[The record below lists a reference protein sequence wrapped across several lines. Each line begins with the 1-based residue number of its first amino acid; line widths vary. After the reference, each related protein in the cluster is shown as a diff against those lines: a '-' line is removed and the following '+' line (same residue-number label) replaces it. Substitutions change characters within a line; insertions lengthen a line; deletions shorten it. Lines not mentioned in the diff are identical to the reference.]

1 MTRTHAL
8 LISLVFA
15 AAVVLGGLAA
25 IRSTQLS
32 ASASAS
38 SPKVSSTQI
47 SRQNAALDRAQAR
60 LRAELRSRPPAL
72 PAAAA
77 ARPAAVP
84 QTVVYKRSPAV
95 VRVIHRHGEHENEAE
110 HGREHEG
117 SDD

>member
-8 LISLVFA
+8 LISLVLA

-25 IRSTQLS
+25 IRSTQL
-32 ASASAS
+32 SASAS

-84 QTVVYKRSPAV
+84 QTVVYKRAPAI
-95 VRVIHRHGEHENEAE
+95 VRVIHRHGGHENEAE